1 MDYIL
6 ALGPLLIGS
15 YTMSLALWLWRQQ
28 NKRGAVGT
36 ALLTLV
42 TLAVS
47 IYSIFLRQPF

>member
-1 MDYIL
+1 MDYLL

-15 YTMSLALWLWRQQ
+15 YTLSLAVWLWRQQ

-36 ALLTLV
+36 VLLTLV

-47 IYSIFLRQPF
+47 FYSVFLRQPY